1 MSHFKKNISQLSA
14 GLLIGSAACAQTPA
28 PSAVDLVD
36 ALNGVFGK
44 QAGTRASHAKGM
56 CAQGAFH
63 PDAQALTVTEGPLWH
78 KKQVPLQARFSVG
91 GGNPKASDKGKT
103 VRGLALHIGS
113 DWDLVLMSAPVFM
126 VATPE
131 EFVGFMQVRQPD
143 PATGKPNPERVK
155 SFNSAT
161 PSTQAQI
168 AFLEKAPIP
177 ASYAQTP
184 YWGVNAF
191 VMTNAQ
197 GKKIHGR
204 WRAEPKAGYVGLTPE
219 QLAQANDDFLVQE
232 LTQRL
237 GNGPVV
243 FNLWLQLA
251 QSGDD
256 VKNPSVAWPATN
268 PEVRMGQIEI
278 TGLNNTCEPTLF
290 NPAVLPKGM
299 ALSED
304 PTLLV
309 RAGSYGVSLGRRA
322 KP

>member
-1 MSHFKKNISQLSA
+1 MSNFKKNISQLGA
-14 GLLIGSAACAQTPA
+14 GLLIGSAACAQTP
-28 PSAVDLVD
+28 PSAVELVD

-256 VKNPSVAWPATN
+256 VKNPSIAWPATN